1 MESLWWHPRWNSRR
15 SATSSVCRQCNR
27 CGDAGWSG
35 WEILEIIECIA
46 KTVRYLILGSL
57 LSLSYIQSQHNFSL
71 SDQHYV
77 QCSVTTVFIH
87 WIIFMAGV
95 PYTSLMIPE
104 PRYNSHKA
112 QALEL
117 SRSCRPWQRPS
128 PRHRRSG
135 SAAFPSGKPRSWGEP
150 PGKDCPYNSHIW
162 NPHCKICKTKSLGE
176 PCPPPCR
183 PPCWSLCRPPSPPPC
198 WQPWIVSKI
207 GRGRRVNHYFG
218 KSKKN
223 HPIWWVSASLIDGLK
238 KLYGRTDKRILGVGK

>member
-35 WEILEIIECIA
+35 WEILKIIECIA

-71 SDQHYV
+71 SDQH
-77 QCSVTTVFIH
+77 CSVTTVFIH

-162 NPHCKICKTKSLGE
+162 NPRCKICKTKSLGE

-198 WQPWIVSKI
+198 WQPC
-207 GRGRRVNHYFG
+207 RRSCRPPCRLCG
-218 KSKKN
+218 
-223 HPIWWVSASLIDGLK
+223 
-238 KLYGRTDKRILGVGK
+238 